1 MSRKGALRDFPVAP
15 LQPLMR
21 ARYVDQADPRTKF
34 RPTADPANGTGVSAL
49 ARTFRL
55 SGHTARRWMTDG
67 LTFFEADNAAGT
79 FGGTI
84 FDLWPEEVAAADL
97 ADDIVALVLAG
108 DRARDRA
115 WVRRYLD
122 TCSSRDD
129 VPAGRRAPRPQRPVA
144 AAAPPSP

>member
-15 LQPLMR
+15 LQPIMR
-21 ARYVDQADPRTKF
+21 ARYVDSSDPRTKF

-122 TCSSRDD
+122 TCSRATTSPPAVARRD
-129 VPAGRRAPRPQRPVA
+129 RTPVA